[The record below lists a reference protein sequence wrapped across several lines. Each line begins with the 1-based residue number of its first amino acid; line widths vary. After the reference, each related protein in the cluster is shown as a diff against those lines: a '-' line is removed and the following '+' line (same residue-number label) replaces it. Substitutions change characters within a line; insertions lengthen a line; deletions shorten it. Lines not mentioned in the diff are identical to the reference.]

1 VKRILILIAVLGLFG
16 DVWGGYSSVFPPEH
30 TSTYV
35 KSTANLTFYYPYLAT
50 NPNLSVINHWAD
62 GGWLS
67 ATYVPSRFH
76 IDLGSGKVITRI
88 YYENAHR
95 NGSSTN
101 AGAKDFTFWGSNVSS
116 DFTDIVYTNNG
127 SWEYITTTASAF
139 EQHVA
144 LNQADPKYIEVSNV
158 TEYRYYA
165 FKFANNYG
173 NTEYMGVRRIQLQ
186 ITDNTPTPTETVTE
200 TVTPTITE
208 TITDTITATITET
221 ITQTIT
227 ETVTPT
233 ITQTVTPT
241 ITATPTITLTATPI
255 IKPAIHSD
263 ENNGG
268 IWHRFRMWF
277 NHNNLLPHNIY
288 ADFYAIKYDEVA

>member
-1 VKRILILIAVLGLFG
+1 M
-16 DVWGGYSSVFPPEH
+16 
-30 TSTYV
+30 
-35 KSTANLTFYYPYLAT
+35 
-50 NPNLSVINHWAD
+50 SVIDHWAT

-95 NGSSTN
+95 NGSSTD

-200 TVTPTITE
+200 TITPTITS
-208 TITDTITATITET
+208 
-221 ITQTIT
+221 
-227 ETVTPT
+227 TVTPT
-233 ITQTVTPT
+233 RTVTQTATPS
-241 ITATPTITLTATPI
+241 PTITLTATPI

-277 NHNNLLPHNIY
+277 NHNSLLPHNIY